1 MDTEIWSKEDLDLL
15 SEAFKAGSD
24 YRKAAQ
30 AKEAQAR
37 IEREAGNDKSRI
49 IPVSDL
55 GHGLRTLAT
64 QAQKGK
70 RR

>member
-1 MDTEIWSKEDLDLL
+1 MDIELWSKEDLDLL

-37 IEREAGNDKSRI
+37 AARDAESENPRI

-55 GHGLRTLAT
+55 GQGLKALANR
-64 QAQKGK
+64 AQKGK